1 MPTSQQNW
9 NKRNPEK
16 MREYDAKRRSQYRDI
31 KVRLHKERDRE
42 LIQFLESLGH
52 SSLAKSLK
60 ITAEEKMCKSK
71 KN

>member
-1 MPTSQQNW
+1 MPTSQQKW
-9 NKRNPEK
+9 NKKNPDK

-42 LIQFLESLGH
+42 LIEFLESLGE

-60 ITAEEKMCKSK
+60 IAAEEKMSKS
-71 KN
+71 N